1 MPDYLDPKLESFD
14 GLVGCIVYV
23 DILYIY
29 VHKSIQVSIY
39 LYSARCCLLRLL
51 RVYVPCMCVCVY
63 AAVDSVLK
71 WFCTA
76 QSLSSKASSALLL
89 VNVQPLLYYTTT
101 NHHYQYTLWDSSVT
115 LQRGSISV
123 VALGVLLLSEDFQ
136 DVNET
141 AICVVFVK
149 QYTPLYFG
157 YTYLII
163 LYILGYYQLY
173 HIYFQILKKNTNYY
187 YLLILIQKALLAQ

>member
-1 MPDYLDPKLESFD
+1 MYIK
-14 GLVGCIVYV
+14 VYR
-23 DILYIY
+23 
-29 VHKSIQVSIY
+29 Y
-39 LYSARCCLLRLL
+39 LYTYIVRDAVCYGFCE
-51 RVYVPCMCVCVY
+51 CMYHVCVCC

-141 AICVVFVK
+141 ALCVVFVK
-149 QYTPLYFG
+149 QYTP
-157 YTYLII
+157 YTLGIPII
-163 LYILGYYQLY
+163 LYFRIP
-173 HIYFQILKKNTNYY
+173 T
-187 YLLILIQKALLAQ
+187 ILIPSNIYISKY

>member
-23 DILYIY
+23 DILYVY
-29 VHKSIQVSIY
+29 KSIQVSIY
-39 LYSARCCLLRLL
+39 VYSARCCLLRLL
-51 RVYVPCMCVCVY
+51 RVYVPCMCVY

-141 AICVVFVK
+141 ALCVVFVK
-149 QYTPLYFG
+149 QYTPYTLGIPMILYFRIP
-157 YTYLII
+157 T
-163 LYILGYYQLY
+163 
-173 HIYFQILKKNTNYY
+173 
-187 YLLILIQKALLAQ
+187 ILIPSNIYISKY